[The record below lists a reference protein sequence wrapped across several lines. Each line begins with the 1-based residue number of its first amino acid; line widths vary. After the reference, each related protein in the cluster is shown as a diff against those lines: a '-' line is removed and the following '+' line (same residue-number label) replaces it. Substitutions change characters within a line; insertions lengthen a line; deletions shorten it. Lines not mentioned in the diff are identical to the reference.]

1 MTGVGEGCYD
11 SPPRSEAALAEVIA
25 NHMHERILDHQ
36 EIEWQFEAADL
47 ERVESWLERHPTVSG
62 LYLISGTPRELNDT
76 YYDTED
82 WRLYRAGCV
91 VRVRRGD
98 RGVEATVK
106 SLVPAEGALRRRR
119 EISVPLRSGGT
130 ETLKAIPGSVG
141 ERLRRLA
148 GPRDLRPLFE
158 VRTCRRPFALHPER
172 PSEKNA
178 AVGELA
184 LDESEIPSAGKAPIR
199 LSRVEV
205 EADSDNALYE
215 GIEEFVDELRDALS
229 LRPTR
234 TSKFETGLLA
244 AGLSPPRASNLGQE
258 ERSERSSEDER

>member
-1 MTGVGEGCYD
+1 MQNRMV
-11 SPPRSEAALAEVIA
+11 
-25 NHMHERILDHQ
+25 DHQ

-47 ERVESWLERHPTVSG
+47 GTVESWLEERLSVSG
-62 LYLISGTPRELNDT
+62 LAVVPGAAKELADT

-91 VRVRRGD
+91 LRVRRSGE
-98 RGVEATVK
+98 GVEATIK
-106 SLVPAEGALRRRR
+106 SLAPAEGALRRRC

-130 ETLKAIPGSVG
+130 ETLKKVPGPVG

-158 VRTCRRPFALHPER
+158 VRTRRRPFALHPER
-172 PSEKNA
+172 SSEKNA

-184 LDESEIPSAGKAPIR
+184 LDESEISGAGEAPIR

-205 EADSDNALYE
+205 EAVSGTALSE
-215 GIEEFVDELRDALS
+215 GIEEFVNELRDALS
-229 LRPTR
+229 LRPTES
-234 TSKFETGLLA
+234 SKFETGLTA
-244 AGLSPPRASNLGQE
+244 AGLSPPRASNRGPRG
-258 ERSERSSEDER
+258 RSERPGQKGGR